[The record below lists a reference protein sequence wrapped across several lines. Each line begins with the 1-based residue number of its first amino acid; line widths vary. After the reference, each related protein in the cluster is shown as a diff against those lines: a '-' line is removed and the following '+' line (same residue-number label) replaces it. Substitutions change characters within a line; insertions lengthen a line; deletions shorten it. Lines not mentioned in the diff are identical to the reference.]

1 MAREKRGH
9 QQPHMGQHGK
19 LHRHQQQPPAPAE
32 KERAAVLEP
41 VSADVIVRPAGRGF
55 WLAGA
60 IAHLADHVPC
70 GWMTTTFLIMRFIH
84 SRLVLWD
91 KHPQAHPVAERKSR
105 IHSNG
110 PIQRTKT
117 HSPSCT

>member
-1 MAREKRGH
+1 VACTAEG
-9 QQPHMGQHGK
+9 GK
-19 LHRHQQQPPAPAE
+19 
-32 KERAAVLEP
+32 KEERSERSSQLAV
-41 VSADVIVRPAGRGF
+41 VAGPTG
-55 WLAGA
+55 LCSYTT

-70 GWMTTTFLIMRFIH
+70 GWMTTTFLIARFIH

-91 KHPQAHPVAERKSR
+91 KHHQARLFSERKSR
-105 IHSNG
+105 MHSNG